1 MPIGDDQLLRE
12 YALTR
17 SETAF
22 AELAARHLNWV
33 HSAAARMLGDS
44 HEAQDVT
51 QAVFLLLA
59 QQPRKAIDKPLASW
73 LFRVLRF
80 NVANARR
87 AQGRRKKHEQEAATM
102 GPLSSDRG
110 EEGLWEHLAPQL
122 DELIARL
129 RSGERE
135 ALLMRFYQGKSM
147 AEIGQSLKI
156 TEDAARKRV
165 SGAVEQLRKMFRVQ
179 GTVAPAA
186 ALSAVLLA
194 KTTHAAPVTL
204 GAAVAQLS
212 TSPPAS
218 IIGLVNM
225 VRRMMLLGK
234 IKVAGLI
241 VLLAVLIPAAAT
253 VSLDLAMKTPSESAS
268 PPPSTPA
275 LIPPAAAPT
284 GLEVPFQLGQAQFS
298 QGDAITIT
306 SVRGT
311 SSAIAPGNTYTITGT
326 YELNSHPQA
335 MVATFMSSFPGQSP
349 IGSGPF
355 GNNSV
360 TVNAGKGTFSLELLM
375 RTDGYPHVSFYP
387 AGGGSSFGSTYFG
400 TGKYLYAP
408 TAHERR

>member
-33 HSAAARMLGDS
+33 HSAATRMLGDS

-73 LFRVLRF
+73 LFQVLRF

-102 GPLSSDRG
+102 GLLSFDQG
-110 EEGLWEHLAPQL
+110 EERLWEHLAPQL

-129 RSGERE
+129 RSGQRE
-135 ALLMRFYQGKSM
+135 VLLMRFYQGKSM

-179 GTVAPAA
+179 GTVAPAT

-194 KTTHAAPVTL
+194 QTTKTAPAAL

-218 IIGLVNM
+218 IITLANM
-225 VRRMMLLGK
+225 VRRMMLLSK
-234 IKVAGLI
+234 IKVASLI
-241 VLLAVLIPAAAT
+241 VLLAALIPAAAT
-253 VSLDLAMKTPSESAS
+253 VSLDLAKKGPGESALPS
-268 PPPSTPA
+268 PSAPA
-275 LIPPAAAPT
+275 SIPPAAAPS
-284 GLEVPFQLGQAQFS
+284 GLEVPFQLGHTQFL

-326 YELNSHPQA
+326 YELNSRPQA
-335 MVATFMSSFPGQSP
+335 TVSIFTTSFPGQSG
-349 IGSGPF
+349 IGYGPF

-387 AGGGSSFGSTYFG
+387 AAGGNSFGGAYFG
-400 TGKYLYAP
+400 TGKYLYAS
-408 TAHERR
+408 TAH